1 MANSSQN
8 NIQLNEENKNKKI
21 IQNFDIKNNF
31 NFNIKNNNNIENKS
45 LENLILTKN
54 IKNNSKT
61 FFNFN

>member
-21 IQNFDIKNNF
+21 TQNFDIKNNF
-31 NFNIKNNNNIENKS
+31 NFNIKNNNIENKS